1 MSANLPETKFETIV
15 YEHQALIIRVCDI
28 YCNSQPDKDDLFQ
41 EIVVN
46 LWKGLS
52 AFKNEAKLSTW
63 IYRVSLNTAISK
75 YKKAK
80 KNQLLYTDQIP
91 EATSGDADQETENS
105 LRINALYKGIDKLKP
120 VEKAIILL
128 YLEERSYQ
136 EIADIVGLSKENIS
150 VKLVRIKKKLE
161 NYLKPLATFN
171 R

>member
-1 MSANLPETKFETIV
+1 MFTALPEAEFEKII

-28 YCNSQPDKDDLFQ
+28 YCKAQADKDDLFQ

-52 AFKNEAKLSTW
+52 AFKHEAKLSTW

-75 YKKAK
+75 YKKAR
-80 KNQLLYTDQIP
+80 KNQLVYTEDVPEVAAGDTDQ
-91 EATSGDADQETENS
+91 EAELS
-105 LRINALYKGIDKLKP
+105 LSIKVLYKGIDMLKP
-120 VEKAIILL
+120 LEKAIILL
-128 YLEERSYQ
+128 YLEEKSYQ

-161 NYLKPLATFN
+161 NYLKPLAAFN